1 MNIRTPWIAGTLGLG
16 LLAST
21 AMAANLTVHPQPY
34 EYGMHLDIAKVI
46 SMTEPEETRECK
58 VVTAQMKYLD
68 SAGNVQDISYL
79 KLSEGCSYDN

>member
-1 MNIRTPWIAGTLGLG
+1 MKTRTPWIAGALGLG

-34 EYGMHLDIAKVI
+34 EYGMHLDIAKII
-46 SMTEPEETRECK
+46 SMTEPLTRECK
-58 VVTAQMKYLD
+58 VITAQMKYLD

-79 KLSEGCSYDN
+79 KLSEGCSYDS